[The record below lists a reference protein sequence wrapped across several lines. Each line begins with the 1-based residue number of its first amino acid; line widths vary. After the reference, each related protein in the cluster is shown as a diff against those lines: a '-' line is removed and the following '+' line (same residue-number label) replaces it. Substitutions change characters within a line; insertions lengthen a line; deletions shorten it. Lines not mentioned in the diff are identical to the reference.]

1 MVGDVPIIGGS
12 RDWIGEGGRAAWA
25 RDVVEETGCSSTADV
40 DLVRAARAGSRQAFD
55 RLVARHAAN
64 VVRTAYVIVGDPD
77 DANDVAQDAF
87 ISAYRGLDGYQPTA
101 PFGAWLHR
109 IAVNRSYDYL
119 RRRQRR
125 DALMEEIVAVSP
137 GAEEDAAVRDAR
149 RDDERAAVRA
159 LLEEL
164 DPKGRA
170 VVALRFLQDMSI
182 KEVAATLDVPEGT
195 VKRRLH
201 DALKRMRARLT
212 AADVTGE
219 AAGGLT

>member
-1 MVGDVPIIGGS
+1 MIGGG
-12 RDWIGEGGRAAWA
+12 RTGEEDWGVRAL
-25 RDVVEETGCSSTADV
+25 DVVEETGRSSTVDAD
-40 DLVRAARAGSRQAFD
+40 LARAAQAGSRQAFD
-55 RLVARHAAN
+55 RLVVRHADD

-119 RRRQRR
+119 RRRQRQG
-125 DALMEEIVAVSP
+125 ALIDGMMAASS

-149 RDDERAAVRA
+149 RDDERAAVRE
-159 LLEEL
+159 LIDEL

-170 VVALRFLQDMSI
+170 VVALRFLRGMSI

-212 AADVTGE
+212 AADAAGE

>member
-1 MVGDVPIIGGS
+1 MIGGG
-12 RDWIGEGGRAAWA
+12 RTGEEDWGVRAL
-25 RDVVEETGCSSTADV
+25 DVVEETGRSSTVDAD
-40 DLVRAARAGSRQAFD
+40 LARAAQAGSRQAFD
-55 RLVARHAAN
+55 RLVVRHADD

-87 ISAYRGLDGYQPTA
+87 ISAYRGLDGYQPTT

-119 RRRQRR
+119 RRRQRQG
-125 DALMEEIVAVSP
+125 ALIDGMMAASS

-149 RDDERAAVRA
+149 RDDERAAVRE
-159 LLEEL
+159 LIDEL

-170 VVALRFLQDMSI
+170 VVALRFLRGMSI

-212 AADVTGE
+212 AADAAGE

>member
-1 MVGDVPIIGGS
+1 MIGDVPMIGGG
-12 RDWIGEGGRAAWA
+12 RTGEEDWGVRAL
-25 RDVVEETGCSSTADV
+25 DVVEETGRSSTVDAD
-40 DLVRAARAGSRQAFD
+40 LARAAQAGSRQAFD
-55 RLVARHAAN
+55 RLVVRHADD

-119 RRRQRR
+119 RRRQRQG
-125 DALMEEIVAVSP
+125 ALIDGMMAASS

-149 RDDERAAVRA
+149 RDDERAAVRE
-159 LLEEL
+159 LIDEL

-170 VVALRFLQDMSI
+170 VVALRFLRGMSI

-212 AADVTGE
+212 AADAAGE

>member
-1 MVGDVPIIGGS
+1 VIGDVPMIGGG
-12 RDWIGEGGRAAWA
+12 RTGEEDWGVRAL
-25 RDVVEETGCSSTADV
+25 DVVEETGRSSTVDAD
-40 DLVRAARAGSRQAFD
+40 LARAAQAGSRQAFD
-55 RLVARHAAN
+55 RLVVRHADD

-119 RRRQRR
+119 RRRQRQG
-125 DALMEEIVAVSP
+125 ALIDGMMAASS

-149 RDDERAAVRA
+149 RDDERAAVRE
-159 LLEEL
+159 LIDEL

-170 VVALRFLQDMSI
+170 VVALRFLRGMSI

-212 AADVTGE
+212 AADAAGE

>member
-1 MVGDVPIIGGS
+1 MVGDVPIIGG
-12 RDWIGEGGRAAWA
+12 RGRAGDEGYGVPV
-25 RDVVEETGCSSTADV
+25 RDIVEETGCRAAIDA

-55 RLVARHAAN
+55 RLVARHAAD

-87 ISAYRGLDGYQPTA
+87 ISAYRGLAGYQPTA

-109 IAVNRSYDYL
+109 IAVNRAYDYV

-125 DALMEEIVAVSP
+125 GALIDDMVAASSSTE
-137 GAEEDAAVRDAR
+137 GDAAVHDAR
-149 RDDERAAVRA
+149 RDDERAAVRE
-159 LLEEL
+159 LIDEL

-212 AADVTGE
+212 AADATGE